1 MKRTFFKPKSRSDNN
16 NNRRLQVKLFP
27 TVSHLRTKV
36 SLLRITQSHDTR
48 VGDEDVEMTD

>member
-36 SLLRITQSHDTR
+36 SLLRITKSHDTR